1 MSEKHKKGC
10 KNPNYFENFL
20 IFISA
25 LSCCDSIST
34 FTPFVADPVGIT
46 NSAIKRKIWI
56 KWKSLQQWN

>member
-1 MSEKHKKGC
+1 MSEKHKKWC

-34 FTPFVADPVGIT
+34 FTPLVADPVGIT
-46 NSAIKRKIWI
+46 NSAIKRKI
-56 KWKSLQQWN
+56 